1 MFPLLLHLTS
11 RVYLGRGLTKHIWLS
26 DFLRNLLYLIIVP
39 QLQWN
44 LICLKWVEILEHN
57 IWRKRLK
64 QRLFNIHSSELRR
77 KKKTVFEEILM
88 NSVPCHYNCRQKQI
102 INYFKSFP
110 TSKNIYRRPQNFCKN
125 AQELLTTFY
134 LAGVKLLK
142 RKIIQDH
149 TWCFRLHY
157 SNIWW
162 IQSSYLNCGKWFD
175 FRSDG

>member
-1 MFPLLLHLTS
+1 MFPPLLHLTS
-11 RVYLGRGLTKHIWLS
+11 RVYLGRGLTKHYSLIFLGIFFTLS
-26 DFLRNLLYLIIVP
+26 LFLNCNGTWYVSNGLKFWNTISEGNGWKRGSSISIVV
-39 QLQWN
+39 N
-44 LICLKWVEILEHN
+44 YGE
-57 IWRKRLK
+57 
-64 QRLFNIHSSELRR
+64 
-77 KKKTVFEEILM
+77 KKTVFEENLI

-142 RKIIQDH
+142 RKIIQNH
-149 TWCFRLHY
+149 TWCFHLHF

-175 FRSDG
+175 YRSDG

>member
-1 MFPLLLHLTS
+1 MFVAVVIYFLSNVSSSVTS
-11 RVYLGRGLTKHIWLS
+11 YIMSLFRKRFDQALLS
-26 DFLRNLLYLIIVP
+26 DFLGNLLHLIIVP

-64 QRLFNIHSSELRR
+64 QRLFNIHSGELWR
-77 KKKTVFEEILM
+77 KKKTVFEESLM

-102 INYFKSFP
+102 INYFKSFH

-134 LAGVKLLK
+134 LTGVKLLK
-142 RKIIQDH
+142 RKK
-149 TWCFRLHY
+149 TR
-157 SNIWW
+157 
-162 IQSSYLNCGKWFD
+162 SYLVFSSSL
-175 FRSDG
+175 F